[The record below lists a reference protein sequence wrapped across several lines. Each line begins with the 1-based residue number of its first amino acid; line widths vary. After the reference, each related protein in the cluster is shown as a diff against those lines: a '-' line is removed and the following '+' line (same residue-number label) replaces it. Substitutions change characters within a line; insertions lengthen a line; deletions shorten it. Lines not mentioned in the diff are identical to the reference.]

1 MAVLLSISDTPVT
14 CKDYWGYLE
23 YITSFKLNLL
33 CNVPSSGLFTRWL
46 PKSKR
51 ESRIQAGSL
60 RAGPFLAGEQPLAF
74 PPILRGFPASCLSQ
88 RQLGHPLRLA
98 PRHAVLRVRGDR
110 DPPPPS
116 EANLCLSP
124 SPPLRGCSL
133 LRAPVS
139 GSSRSAPQPAVLFVR
154 LLSPGA
160 PGFSLDQSAP
170 RFLPEFHSVL
180 IPSQEESGL
189 DHA

>member
-1 MAVLLSISDTPVT
+1 MT

-110 DPPPPS
+110 DPPPP
-116 EANLCLSP
+116 LRGQPLSQP
-124 SPPLRGCSL
+124 ESSPPWLLPAESPCLRVFKVCASARSPF
-133 LRAPVS
+133 RASPV
-139 GSSRSAPQPAVLFVR
+139 
-154 LLSPGA
+154 PGG
-160 PGFSLDQSAP
+160 PW
-170 RFLPEFHSVL
+170 FLAGPVCTAL
-180 IPSQEESGL
+180 PS
-189 DHA
+189 

>member
-1 MAVLLSISDTPVT
+1 M
-14 CKDYWGYLE
+14 
-23 YITSFKLNLL
+23 SFSETTRASAPPR
-33 CNVPSSGLFTRWL
+33 PSSCC
-46 PKSKR
+46 PSC
-51 ESRIQAGSL
+51 Q
-60 RAGPFLAGEQPLAF
+60 
-74 PPILRGFPASCLSQ
+74 RGQ
-88 RQLGHPLRLA
+88 R
-98 PRHAVLRVRGDR
+98 
-110 DPPPPS
+110 PPPPS

-189 DHA
+189 DHAWETLAGNRGPAEAAVASLRPPLGAAAPLLARLLLSLWNPCPLSRPPSRK